1 MDRAWTLSN
10 FFKSQCWHFR
20 HYFRWHG
27 SQTCFIIFID
37 PSNVF
42 TWFLLFPMLVFM
54 YELVRSF
61 PSYLGG
67 LHHVLEHLQEP
78 LCPLVSSSTGQVHPQ
93 FPRTLVAYHLLTL
106 QQLDDLARHYHQMLP
121 PTVETGHYIIAMT
134 PWLGAWDEAEIGIHT
149 RRRHFGQFIGLWGF
163 ESRKINFKVH
173 FSLTE
178 SFTNC

>member
-1 MDRAWTLSN
+1 
-10 FFKSQCWHFR
+10 
-20 HYFRWHG
+20 
-27 SQTCFIIFID
+27 
-37 PSNVF
+37 
-42 TWFLLFPMLVFM
+42 M

-121 PTVETGHYIIAMT
+121 PTVETGHYINHYDSMARCM
-134 PWLGAWDEAEIGIHT
+134 G
-149 RRRHFGQFIGLWGF
+149 
-163 ESRKINFKVH
+163 
-173 FSLTE
+173 
-178 SFTNC
+178 